1 MTIPAT
7 LNRKQRRDLQK
18 EQRGRSKPASQH
30 SRRIIDPIKGA
41 QRMADLLP
49 AARQQRMK
57 AYTVEAIDAMRRGT
71 GTYDDWSMLQSTTN
85 VMRSVNER
93 TDLRGMTEHLQEV
106 QTALTAIFERATSG
120 ASPYIVD
127 TPDHWTPVTLYPNE
141 LDALYLL
148 NTLHNTAFKV
158 ISARQWDLAI
168 GVAKARAMTK
178 RAFIGEK

>member
-1 MTIPAT
+1 MTQIPLSRADR
-7 LNRKQRRDLQK
+7 RKQQRA
-18 EQRGRSKPASQH
+18 QRGRSKPASQH

-93 TDLRGMTEHLQEV
+93 TDLRGMTEHLHEV

>member
-1 MTIPAT
+1 MTQIPLSRADR
-7 LNRKQRRDLQK
+7 RKQQRAK
-18 EQRGRSKPASQH
+18 RGRSKPASQH
-30 SRRIIDPIKGA
+30 SRRIIDPIQGA

-57 AYTVEAIDAMRRGT
+57 AYTVEAIDAMRRGA

-127 TPDHWTPVTLYPNE
+127 MPDHWTPVTLYPNE